1 MRPKKFVKCHFNL
14 SVSSFG
20 ARRASPVRESHE
32 EGAGGNEV
40 GWFHTL
46 GRADWVLHSELPNV
60 MSALHVRPF
69 LVGSPKST
77 PRREGDATSLIRSI
91 KASGL
96 HGPPPGG
103 AILVIKLK

>member
-20 ARRASPVRESHE
+20 ERRASPVRPKQE
-32 EGAGGNEV
+32 EGAGGKEV

-46 GRADWVLHSELPNV
+46 GRAGWVLHSELPNV

-69 LVGSPKST
+69 FGGSLQSQHLDERATLSRSFVQLKRQVCT
-77 PRREGDATSLIRSI
+77 VRRQGALFSL
-91 KASGL
+91 
-96 HGPPPGG
+96 
-103 AILVIKLK
+103 

>member
-32 EGAGGNEV
+32 EGARGNEV

-46 GRADWVLHSELPNV
+46 GRAGWVLHSELPNV

-69 LVGSPKST
+69 FGGSLQSQHLDERAT
-77 PRREGDATSLIRSI
+77 LPRSFVQLKRQVCTVRRQGALFSL
-91 KASGL
+91 
-96 HGPPPGG
+96 
-103 AILVIKLK
+103 

>member
-1 MRPKKFVKCHFNL
+1 MLGR
-14 SVSSFG
+14 
-20 ARRASPVRESHE
+20 
-32 EGAGGNEV
+32 NEV

-46 GRADWVLHSELPNV
+46 GRAGWVLHSEFPNV

-69 LVGSPKST
+69 FGGVSKVNTST
-77 PRREGDATSLIRSI
+77 KGGDATSLIRSI

>member
-1 MRPKKFVKCHFNL
+1 MRPKKFVKRHFNL

-20 ARRASPVRESHE
+20 ARRASPVRTKQEA
-32 EGAGGNEV
+32 GARGNEV

-69 LVGSPKST
+69 FGGSLQSQHLDERAT
-77 PRREGDATSLIRSI
+77 LPRSFVQLKRQVCTVRRQGALFSL
-91 KASGL
+91 
-96 HGPPPGG
+96 
-103 AILVIKLK
+103 

>member
-20 ARRASPVRESHE
+20 ARRASPVREKQE

-69 LVGSPKST
+69 FGGSLQSQHLDERAT
-77 PRREGDATSLIRSI
+77 LPRSFVQLKRQVCTVRRQGALFSL
-91 KASGL
+91 
-96 HGPPPGG
+96 
-103 AILVIKLK
+103 

>member
-20 ARRASPVRESHE
+20 ARRASPVRERQVQ

-46 GRADWVLHSELPNV
+46 GRADWVLYSELPNV

-69 LVGSPKST
+69 FGGSLQSQHLDERAT
-77 PRREGDATSLIRSI
+77 LPRSFVQLKRQVCTVRRQGALFSL
-91 KASGL
+91 
-96 HGPPPGG
+96 
-103 AILVIKLK
+103 

>member
-20 ARRASPVRESHE
+20 ARRASPVRERQVQ

-69 LVGSPKST
+69 FGGVYKVNTST
-77 PRREGDATSLIRSI
+77 RGRRYLAHSFN
-91 KASGL
+91 
-96 HGPPPGG
+96 
-103 AILVIKLK
+103 